1 MTISVF
7 EDEADE
13 VFDESTM
20 DKERLEYLKNRRQS
34 RQLHA
39 KVYRIMQYRRQKKSF
54 SSSKC
59 ML

>member
-1 MTISVF
+1 MKISVF

-39 KVYRIMQYRRQKKSF
+39 KV
-54 SSSKC
+54 
-59 ML
+59 